1 MRNPLMRT
9 IAATAA
15 SLLILALCPHSSYGQ
30 RRDYDIVRISPAVD
44 LTPQISFNFGPVEHP
59 APRSQQWLEVE
70 VDFMSN
76 VDWTDELTVNYF
88 ILISGQCLTGTVTH
102 IDIPKARDIYSVMYV
117 SPYTLAR
124 ILNGQQLTG
133 ADIQDV
139 GIQLVSKGQVL
150 VTKSFKARGAQEWW
164 QGLPQVTGKVL
175 NKDQTPF
182 GPLIW
187 DRYAQIKIP
196 AAQ

>member
-1 MRNPLMRT
+1 MRT

-15 SLLILALCPHSSYGQ
+15 GLLILALCPHASYGQ

-44 LTPQISFNFGPVEHP
+44 LTPQVSFNFGPNQHP
-59 APRSQQWLEVE
+59 SPRSQQWLEVE
-70 VDFMSN
+70 VDFSSA

-88 ILISGQCLTGTVTH
+88 ILLDGQCLTGAVTH
-102 IDIPKARDIYSVMYV
+102 IDIPKGRDLYSVMYV
-117 SPYTLAR
+117 SPYTIGR
-124 ILNGQQLTG
+124 ILNGQPLNSQ
-133 ADIQDV
+133 DIQDV
-139 GIQLVSKGQVL
+139 GVQLVSKGQVV

-164 QGLPQVTGKVL
+164 QNLPQVPGKVL

-187 DRYAQIKIP
+187 DRYVQIKVP
-196 AAQ
+196 TTQ